1 MLFLFNW
8 KKTCFCLFLFLSY
21 RAAQAALVI
30 YDVTNKK
37 TFQNAQNWIREITQV
52 KLFGGTGRILKT
64 LPLFRIFF
72 SWIIFLMRQ
81 NYPRDNC
88 LGWISVLS
96 LKKSW
101 RKFLHHAEISD
112 QNLFCWDHLGY
123 ETKTCFHHSKIHDL
137 QHTPKEEHFFL
148 TKTLMLSNL
157 GGVFWKLFPKDLL

>member
-1 MLFLFNW
+1 
-8 KKTCFCLFLFLSY
+8 LFLSY

-88 LGWISVLS
+88 LG
-96 LKKSW
+96 
-101 RKFLHHAEISD
+101 
-112 QNLFCWDHLGY
+112 
-123 ETKTCFHHSKIHDL
+123 
-137 QHTPKEEHFFL
+137 
-148 TKTLMLSNL
+148 
-157 GGVFWKLFPKDLL
+157 